1 MEQLFRFFSPEAG
14 QRRRTALEQLISGVE
29 QFIPPNLRPA
39 AEAVV
44 QMNPVQG
51 ISDAMSASGVVFD
64 PAQTAEARRRAA
76 VDMGVEMAMTLAPAA
91 LVRMGYLAAPAGLLE
106 TFATPSVDAAI
117 DMGQGLLSDATYA
130 ARSVGEGDFAG
141 VLDVF
146 RPSGEAQSLSAGAS
160 DAPPT
165 MRVFHG
171 TPHDFPA
178 VRLIEMPDG
187 TQLYQNMDELT
198 ETPAGA
204 RVIEEY
210 PIGRFDLSKIGTG
223 EGAQVYGHGLYF
235 AEAEPVAKSYRE
247 QIVGGNT
254 KAARR
259 TLESADGDIDKAISK
274 TEEALRRLDER
285 AAVGDYGNDE
295 RRFAAQRQIQID
307 KLAQLKHYKETGQF
321 DKGRVYEV
329 EIQGS
334 PEQFLDWDKPLSEQ
348 PSIARLMGY
357 DDPDAIAAA
366 KAQEYAKFRVP
377 KNDTFEELFAPLNEQ
392 EKLATE
398 SLASMPISWGSMTG
412 KDAYEAMKD
421 KLGALDWPATADA
434 DTRRRYGKEAASKAS
449 SAMREAGILGIK
461 YFDQMSRGAGKGS
474 RNYVVFDDRLI
485 EIVRKYGIAGAAA
498 LLGVSS
504 ADIEGALAQ
513 GMPAQPQ
520 TGLLQ

>member
-1 MEQLFRFFSPEAG
+1 MANIWDFFSQDAG
-14 QRRRTALEQLISGVE
+14 QRRRRALDEFVSGVE
-29 QFIPPNLRPA
+29 KFIPPNLRPA
-39 AEAVV
+39 AGAVA
-44 QMNPVQG
+44 QMNPIQG
-51 ISDAMSASGVVFD
+51 MQDAMQAGGVVFD
-64 PAQTAEARRRAA
+64 PEQTAEARKRAA
-76 VDMGVEMAMTLAPAA
+76 LDMGIEMAMALTPAA
-91 LVRMGYLAAPAGLLE
+91 LAARGYLTPVQGVMESLLGGSPAQQQIAEDFGRLS
-106 TFATPSVDAAI
+106 ADVQGVGRSIAQG
-117 DMGQGLLSDATYA
+117 DMDMLSEVFQR
-130 ARSVGEGDFAG
+130 AREPQSVGAASSDK
-141 VLDVF
+141 
-146 RPSGEAQSLSAGAS
+146 PSG
-160 DAPPT
+160 
-165 MRVFHG
+165 MRAFHG
-171 TPHDFPA
+171 TPHDF
-178 VRLIEMPDG
+178 DK
-187 TQLYQNMDELT
+187 
-198 ETPAGA
+198 
-204 RVIEEY
+204 
-210 PIGRFDLSKIGTG
+210 FDLSKIGTG

-235 AEAEPVAKSYRE
+235 AEAEPVAKSYRK

-254 KAARR
+254 GAARR
-259 TLESADGDIDKAISK
+259 TLESVNGDIDMAISK

-366 KAQEYAKFRVP
+366 KAQEYAKFRAP
-377 KNDTFEELFAPLNEQ
+377 QNDTFEELFAPMNEQ
-392 EKLATE
+392 EKLAAE
-398 SLASMPISWGSMTG
+398 NLASMPISWGSMTG
-412 KDAYEAMKD
+412 KDAYQAMKD
-421 KLGALDWPATADA
+421 KLGALDWPATADV
-434 DTRRRYGKEAASKAS
+434 DTRSRYGKEAASKAS

-461 YFDQMSRGAGKGS
+461 YLDQMSRGAGKGS

-513 GMPAQPQ
+513 GMSEPPQ
-520 TGLLQ
+520 KGLLN